1 MIGRVRTDPEGC
13 FLCLFHFR
21 RQFGVRWLSWP
32 TGLGWSWELR
42 GSGIIPA
49 LTTQGHAGL
58 GLWTPGERVQGQS
71 CPIGLPRAGAV
82 FLLLGP

>member
-1 MIGRVRTDPEGC
+1 MICRVRTEPEGC

-42 GSGIIPA
+42 GNGIIPA
-49 LTTQGHAGL
+49 PDHSGT
-58 GLWTPGERVQGQS
+58 
-71 CPIGLPRAGAV
+71 CRAGPVAPGGK
-82 FLLLGP
+82 GPRPVLAHWAS